1 MYKIYADNIPI
12 YDDTSADPYVKV
24 ASPTLSLEESAAGS
38 LKMTIPPG
46 NAGYD
51 YIVPMVTDIRV
62 EKDGGII
69 WDGRVIQESKDFWNN
84 RALTCEG
91 ALAFLNDTT
100 QPQAE
105 HSYTGGQAIRLYLQ
119 DLIAVHNAHAA
130 ANRRIEFDNR
140 CTVDVV
146 ATDLTATTNYES
158 TMECVNKLVEGHGG
172 FLRIR
177 YANGSRLLDYL
188 TDNSSARNTNKQTI
202 EFGKNLMDFTSSLDS
217 TEYAT
222 VIVPLGAKL
231 EDKKVEG
238 LENYLTVE
246 GSSLGDGSR
255 YVKASQDVIDQR
267 GWIEKVVHF
276 DDETDEDNLYKL
288 GEKYLN
294 ELQYNTLTIELSAF
308 DLHYLNSEIETVH
321 LGDIIRVISEPHG
334 IDRDFKVRKLEIPM
348 DRPQDTTFQL
358 GDNVQTSLTSTNN
371 KINSEILAKLNE
383 APDVDADAILQ
394 AAQDNASAL
403 MNMTLNGFVTLLT
416 ETDPTTGI
424 YSEGLYISASKPLKD
439 EQGNFVAQRFW
450 KWSSSGLGYTDDG
463 GQTWKTA
470 ITMDGSIVGERIAA
484 GSIHGSKITAG
495 TLALTTAAGEEACT
509 ISLKVLDLPSDA
521 LEIGDLD
528 QNDGSNIGSAA
539 QDTART
545 VIKYYLTAGTTVT
558 VNGYS
563 FEPFLY
569 TDNIDNESGFSMA
582 YGSVSSGS
590 FLIRTTGWYR
600 FVLTGAS
607 GAGVAINPNDL
618 PKMAASVSLGN
629 PSTVLSSAD
638 IRINGMVTFSALND
652 DRTEEEG
659 NTTVINGGNIKT
671 GFVKGTRIDAKGMTV
686 TRTEQDGSK
695 TVTFMVDNDGN
706 VTINGNVILDQNSL
720 IYFGPS
726 TTKTIGDI
734 SEEASSAED
743 TANKLAYG
751 IYDPPSGG
759 IEIDGQTY
767 TSAFISQRTIYAPT
781 IIANDLIAQAPS
793 GSNHPS
799 GNIGLKDANG
809 ANQLVITYRTTQTTD
824 GAPGV
829 YFDTAATGVY
839 NFDLPVNATGLT
851 ISSSTPGVT
860 PQSYFAGRV
869 TLSSQGSV
877 LDLGGTLV
885 LQHGITYVSSYNDL
899 PKNAEVGQI
908 CFVLN

>member
-1 MYKIYADNIPI
+1 MYKIYADDILI

-105 HSYTGGQAIRLYLQ
+105 HSYTGVLPIRQCLS
-119 DLIAVHNAHAA
+119 DLLAEHNEHAA
-130 ANRRIEFDNR
+130 SNRRISLGA
-140 CTVDVV
+140 VDVD
-146 ATDLTATTNYES
+146 ATELAVTTNYES
-158 TMECVNKLVEGHGG
+158 TMECVNKLVEEHGG

-177 YANGSRLLDYL
+177 YVNGSRLLDYL

-246 GSSLGDGSR
+246 GSKYSTDHSR

-276 DDETDEDNLYKL
+276 DDETDADNLYKL
-288 GEKYLN
+288 GERYLN

-463 GQTWKTA
+463 GQTWKAA
-470 ITMDGSIVGERIAA
+470 ITMDGSIIGERIAA

-495 TLALTTAAGEEACT
+495 TLDIVTSSGESGLSIGLSSRGMTPGNFEIGSIDQNGKNTGETDRARSVVKIYLAATATVTFNSTNYWFEPMEYSDSDDSESGFVKGWGEPTDRVFTVSSANYYRFVVRKVTSGT
-509 ISLKVLDLPSDA
+509 ISDDELNIIAAAFDLGGKKA
-521 LEIGDLD
+521 VFT
-528 QNDGSNIGSAA
+528 A
-539 QDTART
+539 QDFQFLGAVTFTDLKNPASSTFINGANIATGTVTANKINLKGIEIRST
-545 VIKYYLTAGTTVT
+545 KMDGQDVPEYTSFSVNENGEVT
-558 VNGYS
+558 VNGKITLGEGS
-563 FEPFLY
+563 SI
-569 TDNIDNESGFSMA
+569 TW
-582 YGSVSSGS
+582 GSVTEKPTYLEETRIYSPNIEGGTITGGTITGETIEGGTISGTNISGS
-590 FLIRTTGWYR
+590 TFEVRHDTGDIIFYPSATSTSPAGIITYYDQTSSS
-600 FVLTGAS
+600 VNNPEGIAITAYTGHALKLTG
-607 GAGVAINPNDL
+607 GA
-618 PKMAASVSLGN
+618 
-629 PSTVLSSAD
+629 
-638 IRINGMVTFSALND
+638 
-652 DRTEEEG
+652 
-659 NTTVINGGNIKT
+659 NGG
-671 GFVKGTRIDAKGMTV
+671 GLSL
-686 TRTEQDGSK
+686 DGSGEGIYADDVMYLDHGFATKNGVGFGTSAQRNALK
-695 TVTFMVDNDGN
+695 TVREGYLFF
-706 VTINGNVILDQNSL
+706 Q
-720 IYFGPS
+720 
-726 TTKTIGDI
+726 
-734 SEEASSAED
+734 
-743 TANKLAYG
+743 
-751 IYDPPSGG
+751 
-759 IEIDGQTY
+759 ID
-767 TSAFISQRTIYAPT
+767 
-781 IIANDLIAQAPS
+781 
-793 GSNHPS
+793 
-799 GNIGLKDANG
+799 
-809 ANQLVITYRTTQTTD
+809 
-824 GAPGV
+824 
-829 YFDTAATGVY
+829 
-839 NFDLPVNATGLT
+839 
-851 ISSSTPGVT
+851 
-860 PQSYFAGRV
+860 
-869 TLSSQGSV
+869 
-877 LDLGGTLV
+877 
-885 LQHGITYVSSYNDL
+885 
-899 PKNAEVGQI
+899 
-908 CFVLN
+908 

>member
-1 MYKIYADNIPI
+1 MYKIYADDILI

-130 ANRRIEFDNR
+130 SNRRISLGA
-140 CTVDVV
+140 VDVD
-146 ATDLTATTNYES
+146 ATELAVTTNYES
-158 TMECVNKLVEGHGG
+158 TMECVNKLVEEHGG

-177 YANGSRLLDYL
+177 YVNGSRLLDYL

-246 GSSLGDGSR
+246 GSKYSTDHSR

-267 GWIEKVVHF
+267 GWIEKVVRF
-276 DDETDEDNLYKL
+276 NDETDADNLYKL
-288 GEKYLN
+288 GERYLN

-358 GDNVQTSLTSTNN
+358 GDSVQTSLTSTSN

-383 APDVDADAILQ
+383 APDVDTDAILQ

-416 ETDPTTGI
+416 ETDSTTGI
-424 YSEGLYISASKPLKD
+424 YSEGLYISASRPLKD
-439 EQGNFVAQRFW
+439 DKGNFVAQRFW
-450 KWSSSGLGYTDDG
+450 KWTSSGLGYTDNY
-463 GQTWKTA
+463 GQPGSWKVA
-470 ITMDGSIVGERIAA
+470 MTMDGSIVGERIAA

-569 TDNIDNESGFSMA
+569 TDNIDNESGFSLA
-582 YGSVSSGS
+582 YGSVLSGS
-590 FLIRTTGWYR
+590 FLIQTTGWYR
-600 FVLTGAS
+600 FVLTGVS
-607 GAGVAINPNDL
+607 GAGVAIDPNDL

-638 IRINGMVTFSALND
+638 IRINGMVTFSALSTD
-652 DRTEEEG
+652 SG
-659 NTTVINGGNIKT
+659 TTVINGGNIRT
-671 GFVKGTRIDAKGMTV
+671 GFVKGDRIDAKGMTV
-686 TRTEQDGSK
+686 TREEQDGSK

-706 VTINGNVILDQNSL
+706 VTINGNVILDQNSI

-734 SEEASSAED
+734 SEEASNAED

-751 IYDPPSGG
+751 IYDPPHGG
-759 IEIDGQTY
+759 VVIDGTTY
-767 TSAFISQRTIYAPT
+767 TKAFISGTTIYAPT

-793 GSNHPS
+793 GSNLPS

-809 ANQLVITYRTTQTTD
+809 VNQLVVTYRTTQTTD

-829 YFDTAATGVY
+829 YFNTAATGVY
-839 NFDLPVNATGLT
+839 DFDLPINATGLT

-885 LQHGITYVSSYNDL
+885 LSNGITYVSSYNDL
-899 PKNAEVGQI
+899 ANIPNPEVGQI

>member
-1 MYKIYADNIPI
+1 MYKIYADDILI
-12 YDDTSADPYVKV
+12 YDDTSADPYIKV

-105 HSYTGGQAIRLYLQ
+105 HSYTGVFPIRQYLS
-119 DLIAVHNAHAA
+119 DLLTEHNEHTAS
-130 ANRRIEFDNR
+130 NRRISLGA
-140 CTVDVV
+140 VDVD

-158 TMECVNKLVEGHGG
+158 TMECVNKLVEEHGG

-177 YANGSRLLDYL
+177 YVNGSRLLDYL
-188 TDNSSARNTNKQTI
+188 ADNSSARNTNKQTI

-246 GSSLGDGSR
+246 GSKYSTDQSR
-255 YVKASQDVIDQR
+255 YVKASQDVINQR

-276 DDETDEDNLYKL
+276 DDETDADNLYKL

-334 IDRDFKVRKLEIPM
+334 IDRDFKVRKMEIPM

-358 GDNVQTSLTSTNN
+358 GDNIQTSLTSTNN

-383 APDVDADAILQ
+383 APDVDTDAILQ

-424 YSEGLYISASKPLKD
+424 YSEGLYISASRPLKD
-439 EQGNFVAQRFW
+439 DQGNFVAQRFW
-450 KWSSSGLGYTDDG
+450 KWTSSGLGYTDDG
-463 GQTWKTA
+463 GQTWKAA

-495 TLALTTAAGEEACT
+495 TLALTTAAGQEACT
-509 ISLKVLDLPSDA
+509 ISLTVLGLPGDA
-521 LEIGDLD
+521 LVIGDID

-545 VIKYYLTAGTTVT
+545 ITKYYMSAGTKVT
-558 VNGYS
+558 IDGYS
-563 FEPFLY
+563 FEPFRY
-569 TDNIDNESGFSMA
+569 TNNTDNESGFAQA
-582 YGSVSSGS
+582 YGTQLDGYFVAPVSGY
-590 FLIRTTGWYR
+590 YR
-600 FVLTGAS
+600 FVLFDPS
-607 GAGVAINPNDL
+607 GSGTAIKEEDL
-618 PKMAASVSLGN
+618 SPMAAAIRIGDGA
-629 PSTVLSSAD
+629 TVISSAD
-638 IRINGMVTFSALND
+638 IRINGMVTFSALSTD
-652 DRTEEEG
+652 SG
-659 NTTVINGGNIKT
+659 TTVINGGNIRT
-671 GFVKGTRIDAKGMTV
+671 GFVKGNRIDAKGMTV
-686 TRTEQDGSK
+686 TRTEQDGSE
-695 TVTFMVDNDGN
+695 TVTFSVDNNGN
-706 VTINGNVILDQNSL
+706 VTINGNVILDQDSL
-720 IYFGPS
+720 IYFEQG

-734 SEEASSAED
+734 SEEASDAED

-751 IYDPPSGG
+751 IYDPPRGG
-759 IEIDGQTY
+759 VEIDGQTY
-767 TSAFISQRTIYAPT
+767 TDAFISRHTIYAPT
-781 IIANDLIAQAPS
+781 IIANDLIAQAPVTPEGEDTPTS
-793 GSNHPS
+793 GK
-799 GNIGLKDANG
+799 IGLKDENG
-809 ANQLVITYRTTQTTD
+809 NNQLVITYETNVD

-829 YFDTAATGVY
+829 YFNTAATGVY
-839 NFDLPVNATGLT
+839 NFDLPVNTTGLT
-851 ISSSTPGVT
+851 VSTSTPGVT

-885 LQHGITYVSSYNDL
+885 LSNGITYVSSYNDL
-899 PKNAEVGQI
+899 ANIPNPEVGQI